1 MTGPSLYAGMRRQL
15 LFASIVV
22 FAAGAFVGAVLQKSY
37 GIGNL
42 LRAAGIPY
50 PSSAPPV
57 PAGPANIEIPP
68 EDQGRLSLFVLAG
81 QSNMSGWAAVPLNQ
95 ATDPRIYLF
104 GNDYR
109 WREAVEPIDDAYL
122 QVDKVSEDRAAG
134 MGPALAFATALVQHD
149 PQLAIGII
157 PCARSAS
164 GIIEWQRNLSDRS
177 LYGSCL
183 KRARAASPM
192 GEIAS
197 ILFFQGEND
206 AELNPKVRP
215 RPAEWARLFSRL
227 VAEWR
232 HDLADSNLP
241 VVFAQL
247 GAIESSIAYPNLEL
261 VKAQQRSIDLPHVS
275 MITTDDLPLL
285 DGVHFTADSY
295 RTIGERFAQAYREL
309 R

>member
-1 MTGPSLYAGMRRQL
+1 MTRIGFRH
-15 LFASIVV
+15 LFVVSSVV
-22 FAAGAFVGAVLQKSY
+22 FVAGAFAGAVLQKTY

-42 LRAAGIPY
+42 LRAAGVPY
-50 PSSAPPV
+50 PHSAPSVPPGPV
-57 PAGPANIEIPP
+57 VVEIPP
-68 EDQGRLSLFVLAG
+68 EDRGRLSLFILAG
-81 QSNMSGWAAVPLNQ
+81 QSNMSGWAEVPKDQ
-95 ATDPRIYLF
+95 STDSRIYLF

-122 QVDKVSEDRAAG
+122 QVDKVSEDRGAG
-134 MGPALAFATALVQHD
+134 LGPSLAFATALLKRD
-149 PQLAIGII
+149 PQLAIGLI
-157 PCARSAS
+157 PCAKSAS
-164 GIIEWQRNLSDRS
+164 GIVEWQRNLSDYS

-192 GEIAS
+192 GRVAG

-206 AELNPKVRP
+206 AELNPRVRP
-215 RPAEWARLFSRL
+215 RPAEWARLFTRL
-227 VAEWR
+227 VADWR
-232 HDLADSNLP
+232 QDLADSNLP

-247 GAIESSIAYPNLEL
+247 GAIEPSMAYPNLEL
-261 VKAQQRSIDLPHVS
+261 VKTQQQSIDLPRVS

-295 RTIGERFAQAYREL
+295 RTIGERFAQAFGTL